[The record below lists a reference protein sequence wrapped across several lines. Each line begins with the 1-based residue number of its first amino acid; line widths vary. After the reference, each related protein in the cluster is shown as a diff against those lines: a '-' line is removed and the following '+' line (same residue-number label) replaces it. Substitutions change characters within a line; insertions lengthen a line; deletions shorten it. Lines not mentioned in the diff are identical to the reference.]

1 MNIVPVQIPL
11 SETGG
16 IGIEFDIKVNDNLT
30 LHLITVNDNKPSFTQ
45 DEFMQTVSTS
55 VFNDHGSWNM
65 GKKMAVIKYF
75 RKMGSRAEPQERG
88 VMIAHL
94 NEIMNTA
101 ADRYD
106 SYCKARGN
114 KNILKPVRYY

>member
-1 MNIVPVQIPL
+1 MNIVPIEIPL
-11 SETGG
+11 SKTGG
-16 IGIEFDIKVNDNLT
+16 IGIDLNIKVNNDLT
-30 LHLITVNDNKPSFTQ
+30 LHCITVNDDKTFFTQ

-55 VFNDHGSWNM
+55 VFNSHGSWGM

-101 ADRYD
+101 ANRYD

-114 KNILKPVRYY
+114 KKY

>member
-1 MNIVPVQIPL
+1 MNIIPIEIPL
-11 SETGG
+11 SKTGG
-16 IGIEFDIKVNDNLT
+16 LGIDFDIKINDNLT
-30 LHLITVNDNKPSFTQ
+30 LHCITVNDDKPSFTQ

-55 VFNDHGSWNM
+55 VFNNHGSWYM

-75 RKMGSRAEPQERG
+75 RKMGSQAEPQERG

-94 NEIMNTA
+94 NEIMDTA

-106 SYCKARGN
+106 SYCEARDNN
-114 KNILKPVRYY
+114 KY

>member
-1 MNIVPVQIPL
+1 MNIVPVEIPL

-16 IGIEFDIKVNDNLT
+16 IGIDFDIKVNDNLT
-30 LHLITVNDNKPSFTQ
+30 LHLITTNTDKTSFTQ
-45 DEFMQTVSTS
+45 DEFMQNVSTS
-55 VFNDHGSWNM
+55 VFDDHGSWDM

-75 RKMGSRAEPQERG
+75 RKVGSRAEPQERG
-88 VMIAHL
+88 VMIDHL

-106 SYCKARGN
+106 SYCKARVN
-114 KNILKPVRYY
+114 KNIVKPVRYY

>member
-1 MNIVPVQIPL
+1 MNIVPIEIPL

-16 IGIEFDIKVNDNLT
+16 IGIDLNIKVSDNLT
-30 LHLITVNDNKPSFTQ
+30 LHCITVNTDKTSFTQ

-55 VFNDHGSWNM
+55 VFNNHGSWDM

-94 NEIMNTA
+94 SEIMNTA

-114 KNILKPVRYY
+114 KKY